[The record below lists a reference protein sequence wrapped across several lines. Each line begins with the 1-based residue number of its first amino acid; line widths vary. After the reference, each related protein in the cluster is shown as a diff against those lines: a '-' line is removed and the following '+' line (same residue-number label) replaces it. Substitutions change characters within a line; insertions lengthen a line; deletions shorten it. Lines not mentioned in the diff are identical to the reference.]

1 MIFRLKTGS
10 RQVLTK
16 PNLYYFLWRFGA
28 NGARAYRALFNRKL
42 FPDAEPIA
50 QEIAARGI
58 VMSASARFL
67 SAEGQQALASAS
79 EEVLQISRRD
89 EIQAIATGKQA
100 NSNAKK
106 DFIIHLVSRSQEL
119 SEDSP
124 LLKVALDKKLLEIV
138 SSYLGV
144 WPQLYAINAWLNYST
159 DDEAKA
165 SQLWHRDPED
175 LKIIKV
181 FIYLVAVDENCGPFS
196 YIPKS
201 HPFGSAAGNAIAYE
215 KQKRVLDDEISE
227 VYPSESWMT
236 CIGPANTMIL
246 ADTVGYH
253 RGGKPSVGQRILISF
268 TYTSGTPFSG
278 RCFHLGK
285 KPEWV
290 TDDIQ
295 KYALKPEAG
304 F

>member
-1 MIFRLKTGS
+1 MDAS
-10 RQVLTK
+10 TK
-16 PNLYYFLWRFGA
+16 
-28 NGARAYRALFNRKL
+28 
-42 FPDAEPIA
+42 
-50 QEIAARGI
+50 
-58 VMSASARFL
+58 FL
-67 SAEGQQALASAS
+67 SSEGQQALDSAS
-79 EEVLQISRRD
+79 EQVLEISRRED
-89 EIQAIATGKQA
+89 IQAIATGKQT

-106 DFIIHLVSRSQEL
+106 DFIIHLVSRAQEL
-119 SEDSP
+119 SADSA
-124 LLKVALDKKLLEIV
+124 LLKVALDKKLLEII

-144 WPQLYAINAWLNYST
+144 WPQLYSVSAWLNYPT
-159 DDEAKA
+159 EDEAKT

-181 FIYLVAVDENCGPFS
+181 FIYLVDVDENCGPFS
-196 YIPKS
+196 YIPDT
-201 HPFGSAAGNAIAYE
+201 HPFGSAAGKAAAYE

-227 VYPSESWMT
+227 VYPSESWMS
-236 CIGPANTMIL
+236 CVGPAKTMIL

-253 RGGKPSVGQRILISF
+253 RGGKPSVGQRILINF

-278 RCFHLGK
+278 RSFRLRE
-285 KPEWV
+285 KPAWV